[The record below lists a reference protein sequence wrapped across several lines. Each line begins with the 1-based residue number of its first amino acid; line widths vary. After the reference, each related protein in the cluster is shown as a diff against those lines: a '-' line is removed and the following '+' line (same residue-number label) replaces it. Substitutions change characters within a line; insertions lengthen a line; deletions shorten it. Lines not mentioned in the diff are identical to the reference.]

1 MRPGRKSAKMRPN
14 APICAHMRPMR
25 PYAPWAHII
34 KSAKM
39 RPPLF
44 LGAYGRIWAHIS
56 TFAPW
61 AHFIFRVLKCAQMRP
76 YAGGASPYVPPVPG
90 HGQFS
95 DQISVKTYVGTGSFY
110 CEMCPRKILKVLNY
124 N

>member
-1 MRPGRKSAKMRPN
+1 MNVETFRCMGYGNSN
-14 APICAHMRPMR
+14 
-25 PYAPWAHII
+25 
-34 KSAKM
+34 
-39 RPPLF
+39 F
-44 LGAYGRIWAHIS
+44 LIS
-56 TFAPW
+56 F
-61 AHFIFRVLKCAQMRP
+61 
-76 YAGGASPYVPPVPG
+76 AGGASPYVPPMPG